1 MENKFKLPV
10 MESSLDEINSY
21 LFIFQPFHMSKSL
34 IIELFV
40 ASETVF
46 VINVLKTHSTPENV
60 SILCTNF
67 KNKLS
72 ATFQAFLKLQP
83 CCFCYSSLYAFHQ
96 PY

>member
-21 LFIFQPFHMSKSL
+21 LFIFQPFHMLKSL

-46 VINVLKTHSTPENV
+46 VIKFLER
-60 SILCTNF
+60 ILHRRMYQYFARSF

-72 ATFQAFLKLQP
+72 ATFQAFQKLQP